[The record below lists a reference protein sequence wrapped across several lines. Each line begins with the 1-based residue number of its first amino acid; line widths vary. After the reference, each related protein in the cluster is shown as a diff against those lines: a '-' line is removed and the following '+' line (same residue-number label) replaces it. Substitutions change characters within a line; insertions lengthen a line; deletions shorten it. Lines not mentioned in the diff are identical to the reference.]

1 MTRGMGRYVRGA
13 VISGRRAV
21 GIFPDCF
28 PLVYSAAMAV
38 LTIIFVSV
46 AAVLSGAVLFWR
58 WSSRR
63 VGMPQRA
70 TYEAL
75 HTASQAVSVLREG
88 LTPATAVKAA
98 PSLRQLLGTPVVA
111 LADRGGLLACHG
123 AAHGVSRGP
132 TRGASR
138 GALRGG
144 DLHAEALA
152 RHMHGVLTS
161 GRAQLL
167 SAQDLGCAHGSD
179 CPMRS
184 GVAVPVAVDGAV
196 IGVLAALGPS
206 ADAGLMR
213 TAAEVARFVSTH
225 LALAELDASRTRT
238 VQAQLNFLR
247 AQISPHF
254 IYNALTAIESF
265 VRSDPERARDLL
277 VGFAEFIRWAF
288 REHSQ
293 YATLAEELRFVDT
306 YLELERARFG
316 DRLAVS
322 LRVAP
327 EVLPV
332 RVPSLVLQPLVENAI
347 RHGLEQFPGPAQLR
361 ISAVDGGHEAI
372 VTVEDQG
379 VGTDPA
385 RLADV
390 LAGRG
395 DGQSVGLRNV
405 DERLRATFGDDHGLT
420 IETAV
425 GAGTKV
431 TMHLPKFFPAV
442 SAS

>member
-1 MTRGMGRYVRGA
+1 
-13 VISGRRAV
+13 
-21 GIFPDCF
+21 
-28 PLVYSAAMAV
+28 MAV
-38 LTIIFVSV
+38 LAVVLVSG
-46 AAVLSGAVLFWR
+46 AAVLCGAVLFWR

-63 VGMPQRA
+63 VDTPQRA

-75 HTASQAVSVLREG
+75 HTASEAVSVLREG
-88 LTPATAVKAA
+88 LTPGAAVKAA
-98 PSLRQLLGTPVVA
+98 PSLRQLLGTPAVA
-111 LADRGGLLACHG
+111 IADRTGLLACHG
-123 AAHGVSRGP
+123 SDLHSDALDRHLHGV
-132 TRGASR
+132 
-138 GALRGG
+138 
-144 DLHAEALA
+144 
-152 RHMHGVLTS
+152 VTS

-167 SAQDLGCAHGSD
+167 SAADLGCLHGSD
-179 CPMRS
+179 CPMRT
-184 GVAVPVAVDGAV
+184 GVAVPIAVDGAV
-196 IGVLAALGPS
+196 IGALAALGPS

-265 VRSDPERARDLL
+265 VRSDPDRARDLL

-361 ISAVDGGHEAI
+361 ISALDGGHEAI

-379 VGTDPA
+379 VGVDPA

-390 LAGRG
+390 LAGRSG
-395 DGQSVGLRNV
+395 DQSVGLRNV
-405 DERLRATFGDDHGLT
+405 DERLRTTFGDDHGLT
-420 IETAV
+420 IETGV

-431 TMHLPKFFPAV
+431 TMHLPKYFPAV
-442 SAS
+442 SAT

>member
-1 MTRGMGRYVRGA
+1 MTVLAIM
-13 VISGRRAV
+13 VI
-21 GIFPDCF
+21 
-28 PLVYSAAMAV
+28 
-38 LTIIFVSV
+38 SV

-63 VGMPQRA
+63 VGVPQRA

-75 HTASQAVSVLREG
+75 HTASEAVSVLRAG
-88 LTPATAVKAA
+88 LTPAAAVKAA
-98 PSLRQLLGTPVVA
+98 PSLSQLLGTPAVA
-111 LADRGGLLACHG
+111 IADRTGLLACHG
-123 AAHGVSRGP
+123 SDR
-132 TRGASR
+132 
-138 GALRGG
+138 
-144 DLHAEALA
+144 HAETLT
-152 RHMHGVLTS
+152 RHMLAVVTS

-167 SAQDLGCAHGSD
+167 SESDLVCAHGSD
-179 CPMRS
+179 CPMRT
-184 GVAVPVAVDGAV
+184 GVVVPIAVDGAV
-196 IGVLAALGPS
+196 IGALAALGPS
-206 ADAGLMR
+206 ADLGLMR

-372 VTVEDQG
+372 VTVEDHG
-379 VGTDPA
+379 VGVDPA
-385 RLADV
+385 RLADL

-395 DGQSVGLRNV
+395 GGQSVGLRNV

-420 IETAV
+420 IETGV

-431 TMHLPKFFPAV
+431 TMHLPKFSPAV
-442 SAS
+442 NAS

>member
-1 MTRGMGRYVRGA
+1 
-13 VISGRRAV
+13 
-21 GIFPDCF
+21 
-28 PLVYSAAMAV
+28 MAV
-38 LTIIFVSV
+38 LVILLVAG

-63 VGMPQRA
+63 VDTPQRA

-75 HTASQAVSVLREG
+75 HTASEAVSMLREG
-88 LTPATAVKAA
+88 LTPGAAVKAA
-98 PSLRQLLGTPVVA
+98 PSLRQLLGTPTVA
-111 LADRGGLLACHG
+111 IADRDGMLACHG
-123 AAHGVSRGP
+123 C
-132 TRGASR
+132 
-138 GALRGG
+138 
-144 DLHAEALA
+144 DLHADALA
-152 RHMHGVLTS
+152 RHLHSVVTS

-167 SAQDLGCAHGSD
+167 AASDLGCAHGGD
-179 CPMRS
+179 CPMRT

-196 IGVLAALGPS
+196 IGALAALGPS
-206 ADAGLMR
+206 ADPGLMR

-372 VTVEDQG
+372 VTVEDHG
-379 VGTDPA
+379 VGVDPA

-390 LAGRG
+390 LAGR
-395 DGQSVGLRNV
+395 DGSQSVGLRNV
-405 DERLRATFGDDHGLT
+405 DERLRTTFGDDHGLT
-420 IETAV
+420 IETGV

-431 TMHLPKFFPAV
+431 TMHLPKYFPAV
-442 SAS
+442 SAT

>member
-1 MTRGMGRYVRGA
+1 
-13 VISGRRAV
+13 
-21 GIFPDCF
+21 
-28 PLVYSAAMAV
+28 MAV
-38 LTIIFVSV
+38 LVIVLV
-46 AAVLSGAVLFWR
+46 AGAAVLSGAVLFWR
-58 WSSRR
+58 RSSRR
-63 VGMPQRA
+63 VDTPQRA

-75 HTASQAVSVLREG
+75 HTASEAVSTLREG
-88 LTPATAVKAA
+88 LTPGAAVKAA
-98 PSLRQLLGTPVVA
+98 PSLRLLLGTPTVA
-111 LADRGGLLACHG
+111 IADRDGLLACHG
-123 AAHGVSRGP
+123 C
-132 TRGASR
+132 
-138 GALRGG
+138 
-144 DLHAEALA
+144 DLHADALA
-152 RHMHGVLTS
+152 RHLHGVVTS

-167 SAQDLGCAHGSD
+167 SASDLGCAHGGD
-179 CPMRS
+179 CPMRT

-196 IGVLAALGPS
+196 VGALAALGPS

-372 VTVEDQG
+372 VTVEDHG
-379 VGTDPA
+379 VGVDPA
-385 RLADV
+385 QLADV

-395 DGQSVGLRNV
+395 GGQSVGLRNV
-405 DERLRATFGDDHGLT
+405 DERLRTTFGDDHGLT
-420 IETAV
+420 IETGV

-431 TMHLPKFFPAV
+431 TMRLPKFFPAV
-442 SAS
+442 SAT